1 MKLPISSLLLASLL
15 LGAGL
20 QPALAQRKGKAAKTA
35 AAGAT
40 REAVLSSRS
49 QPLFGGLSAV
59 QAEQALGPATVTGLA
74 GSFPSRAE
82 ASQFFSRKGY
92 EYLAENQRD
101 TAAYRFNL
109 AWVLDPNNA
118 EAYHGLGVVASSN
131 PSPDQSIELLEK
143 GLVLAPASSP
153 LLADLG
159 TSYLIRYEQGKKKKD
174 LKTGTELL
182 QKATTQDAANAA
194 AWQQLARAYYY
205 QEQYAEAWDAVHKGQ
220 STSVASVDFS
230 LIADLLTHLPDPKG
244 TFK

>member
-1 MKLPISSLLLASLL
+1 MKLPIPFFLLTALL

-20 QPALAQRKGKAAKTA
+20 QPALAQRGGKAAKTA
-35 AAGAT
+35 TADT
-40 REAVLSSRS
+40 REAVLGSRS

-59 QAEQALGPATVTGLA
+59 QAEQALGPATVAGLA

-92 EYLAENQRD
+92 EYLVENQRD

-109 AWVLDPNNA
+109 AWVLDPTNA
-118 EAYHGLGVVASSN
+118 NAYHGLGVIASSN
-131 PSPDQSIELLEK
+131 STPEQSIELLEK
-143 GLVLAPASSP
+143 GLTLAPTNSP
-153 LLADLG
+153 LLSDLG

-182 QKATTQDAANAA
+182 LKATTQDATNAD

-205 QEQYAEAWDAVHKGQ
+205 QEQYAQAWEAVHKGQ
-220 STSVASVDFS
+220 NTSIASVDFN

-244 TFK
+244 TYK